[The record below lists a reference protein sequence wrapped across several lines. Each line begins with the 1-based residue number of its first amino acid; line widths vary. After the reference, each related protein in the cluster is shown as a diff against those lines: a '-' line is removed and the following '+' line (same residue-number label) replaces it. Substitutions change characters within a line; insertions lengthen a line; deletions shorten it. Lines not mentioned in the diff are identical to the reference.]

1 MQEGN
6 NQEHG
11 PFVIKLAVYAAGVVI
26 GLLTKL
32 ATLNYEREL
41 TWREILFHT
50 SVAFACAWV
59 VWLALASCGKH
70 DMALIAAVII
80 GRFGDSMLLSIGKAI
95 RKGILNIFKAD
106 Q

>member
-1 MQEGN
+1 MEENSQE
-6 NQEHG
+6 QG
-11 PFVIKLAVYAAGVVI
+11 PFVIKLGIYAAGVVI
-26 GLLTKL
+26 GLVAKL
-32 ATLNYEREL
+32 ATINNERNL
-41 TWREILFHT
+41 SWREIIFHT

-59 VWLALASCGKH
+59 VWLVLASMGKH

-80 GRFGDSMLLSIGKAI
+80 GRFGDSMLIAIGKSI